1 MLRTVLRMSQ
11 RKWRAGVARGEKVAV
26 SGKAGLA
33 TLDKVIVNESI
44 IQQIMD
50 FFSEYLGKYCQ
61 EELYEANSEAR

>member
-33 TLDKVIVNESI
+33 TLDKELVFKTKYMSGVPTLNERTVGKNVS
-44 IQQIMD
+44 
-50 FFSEYLGKYCQ
+50 LGLKI
-61 EELYEANSEAR
+61 EL